1 MSTKKVTTA
10 KKAASKKTTAKTTA
24 KATSKPTHKTATKK
38 VDLPSK
44 SHSISC
50 DDATWGKIQAA
61 AKKNGLNVSKYI
73 ISKVMK

>member
-1 MSTKKVTTA
+1 MSTKKATIT
-10 KKAASKKTTAKTTA
+10 KKAASKKTTAKTTGKTA
-24 KATSKPTHKTATKK
+24 GKPTRKTATKK

-50 DDATWGKIQAA
+50 DDATWAKIQAA
-61 AKKNGLNVSKYI
+61 AKKAGLNVSKYI